1 MDQDQAIKTILEAVA
16 NLDIDE
22 VAGYVRAAL
31 MAGVDPGKVLNDG
44 LSAGMQV
51 VGERFQS
58 GEYYL
63 TDLILAGEV
72 MKAGLVPLR
81 PVLTK
86 TDLQGKGKVVLA
98 TVKGDVHD
106 IGKNLVF
113 MMLNA
118 AGYEVID
125 LGVDVAPQKI
135 VEAVRLHN
143 ARIVG
148 LSVLL
153 TPMVN
158 QLHATINALVEA
170 GLREHIKIIIGG
182 ACTTPQLAEAL
193 GCDAHGADAVAAVQI
208 CNRLT
213 SSILVA

>member
-143 ARIVG
+143 VRIVG